1 MIFKMQS
8 MAFEGLFDGLEPASV
23 GCVRSGGPGGRFSS
37 RSLSPAPLVS
47 PHCCFPRE
55 SSIIVICFTQ
65 VEFIH
70 KILFE
75 KKLLSLKSENH

>member
-37 RSLSPAPLVS
+37 RSLSPAPLAS
-47 PHCCFPRE
+47 PLIAASLGKAPLLLF
-55 SSIIVICFTQ
+55 VL
-65 VEFIH
+65 H
-70 KILFE
+70 KLNLYIRFCLRRSFYR
-75 KKLLSLKSENH
+75 